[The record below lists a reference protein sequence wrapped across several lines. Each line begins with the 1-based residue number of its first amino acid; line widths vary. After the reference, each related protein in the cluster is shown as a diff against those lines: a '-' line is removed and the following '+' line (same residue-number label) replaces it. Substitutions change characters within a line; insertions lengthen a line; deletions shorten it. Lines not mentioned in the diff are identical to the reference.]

1 MPTHTFPEAD
11 ALADLADQ
19 FTAVSIAL
27 YHFRC
32 FNTLT
37 AEEAR
42 TIRDKGEVPLDTL
55 ANLLRAQAIDQV
67 VQTARARSAELE
79 AALKHAE
86 GTLEKIKEFK
96 AAIDIAAKVVNLGG
110 AILSGQPK
118 AVLEA
123 IKALKP
129 KAKAKSAELAEAGG

>member
-1 MPTHTFPEAD
+1 MNTTVFAEAD

-19 FTAVSIAL
+19 LTAVSIAL

-32 FNTLT
+32 FNTLS
-37 AEEAR
+37 AQEAR
-42 TIRDKGEVPLDTL
+42 TIRDDGEVPLDTL

-67 VQTARARSAELE
+67 VKTAQARSADLK

-86 GTLEKIKEFK
+86 GTLEKIKDVK
-96 AAIDIAAKVVNLGG
+96 AAIDIAAKVINLGG
-110 AILSGQPK
+110 AVLSGQPK

-129 KAKAKSAELAEAGG
+129 KTKQPAEAAG